1 VHILLLCHL
10 GSIEEIKPVNPK
22 LNQSWIFTGRTDAEA
37 EAPTLW
43 PPVVKKWLLEKTLML
58 AKIEGR
64 KRRGR
69 QRMRQ
74 WDGITNSMDMSLR
87 ELWELVMDR
96 EAWCAAVHG
105 VVKSRTDWATELKNL
120 PGWAPAS
127 AWFKSSLGDSNMQ
140 AGLRIK
146 ELNDPYRYLPILK

>member
-1 VHILLLCHL
+1 MHPSTLP
-10 GSIEEIKPVNPK
+10 SWFIEEIKPVHPK

-58 AKIEGR
+58 GKIEAR
-64 KRRGR
+64 KRRGQ
-69 QRMRQ
+69 QRMR
-74 WDGITNSMDMSLR
+74 WLDGITNSMDMSLR

-96 EAWCAAVHG
+96 EACCAAVHG
-105 VVKSRTDWATELKNL
+105 VMKSRTDWATELNWRIFW
-120 PGWAPAS
+120 GWAS
-127 AWFKSSLGDSNMQ
+127 AWFKSSPGDSNMQ

-146 ELNDPYRYLPILK
+146 ELNDPYRYLQILK